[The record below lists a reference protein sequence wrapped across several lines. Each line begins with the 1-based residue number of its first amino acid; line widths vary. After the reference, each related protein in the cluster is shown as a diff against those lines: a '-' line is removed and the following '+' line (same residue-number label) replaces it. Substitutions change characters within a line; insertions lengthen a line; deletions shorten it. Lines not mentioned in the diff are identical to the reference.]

1 MPDQSFEPDHTPKA
15 QGAEQSVAATTAT
28 DPVCGMTVR
37 LGVGKPSVGYKGS
50 HYHFCC
56 PKCRETFAAN
66 PEKYLLNPGAAMPD
80 RSPAADAA
88 APVSLGISV
97 KRMTGHSPATPA
109 AAMRYTCPMHPEVVQ
124 AASGDCPIC
133 GMALEPLTPVT
144 MPTVA
149 ATRYTCPMHP
159 EVVRDA
165 PGDCPICGMALEAM
179 AAQAASQ
186 SAHAAAD
193 PELLAMSRRFWWC
206 LTPTILLVVFA
217 MVPVHMTL
225 TQLAKG
231 AVNAPRLQQLA
242 ELVFATP
249 VVLWGAAPF
258 FMRAWR
264 SIVFRRL
271 NMFTLIGL
279 GVAVAYGYSLVAVA
293 IPAIFPKQMHTAAG
307 TVGVYFEAAAVI
319 VELVLLGQM
328 LELRARHR
336 TGAAITALLELGA
349 KTARLV
355 LADGSERDVPT
366 GDIKPGDR
374 LRVRPGEKIPV
385 DGALLEGRG
394 AVDEAMITGEPVPVE
409 KQVGDALIGAT
420 INTTGSLLMEAK
432 KTGGDTV
439 LAHII
444 AMVAKAQRSKAPI
457 QKLAD
462 AVSSWFVPI
471 VLLAS
476 VITFVVWLA
485 VGPAPALGYAVV
497 NAVAVL
503 LIACPCALGLATPMS
518 IMVGVGRGAAAGVLI
533 RDAQALES
541 LEKIDTI
548 VVDKTGT
555 LTEGKPS
562 VTGIVPASGVSEANL
577 LATAAAVEKLSE
589 HPVAQAIVREAAKRH
604 LTIQPVENFQAQ
616 AGQGAVAVMPQD
628 GHGVRVLIGSAA
640 FLTDAGTALGDYAA
654 RAETLRQQGQTVV
667 FVAAAGVLMGML
679 AISDAIKPTSA
690 EAVARLKRYGIEL
703 VMLTGDNRTTAQA
716 VAAKLDIQQVEA
728 QVLPEQ
734 KAQVVERLQS
744 QGRHVA
750 MAGDGINDAPALA
763 AADVGIAMGTG
774 ADVAIEAAG
783 VTLVKGDLRGIVH
796 AYELSG
802 AVMKNIRQNLFLAF
816 IYNSLGI
823 PIAAGVLYPVFGL
836 LLSPMIAAAAMSL
849 SSVSVIS
856 NALRLRYL
864 RLKW

>member
-1 MPDQSFEPDHTPKA
+1 MTDHSSESDQNVSAKKSGPPMA
-15 QGAEQSVAATTAT
+15 PTTAT

-37 LGVGKPSVGYKGS
+37 LDAGKPSFEYKGS
-50 HYHFCC
+50 RYHFCC
-56 PKCRETFAAN
+56 AKCRDTFASD
-66 PEKYLLNPGAAMPD
+66 PEKYLLSPGSAMPQH
-80 RSPAADAA
+80 PAAGGAA
-88 APVSLGISV
+88 APISLGISI
-97 KRMTGHSPATPA
+97 KRAVAHAPTPSTAAT
-109 AAMRYTCPMHPEVVQ
+109 RYTCPMHPEVEQ
-124 AASGDCPIC
+124 PMPGDCPIC
-133 GMALEPLTPVT
+133 GMALENLTPAT
-144 MPTVA
+144 MPGA
-149 ATRYTCPMHP
+149 AASKYTCPMHP

-179 AAQAASQ
+179 AAPAPTES
-186 SAHAAAD
+186 SHAAAD
-193 PELLAMSRRFWWC
+193 PELAAMSRRFWWC
-206 LTPTILLVVFA
+206 LTPTIFLVVFA
-217 MVPVHMTL
+217 MVPVHLTL

-231 AVNAPRLQQLA
+231 AVNAPRLKQLA
-242 ELVFATP
+242 ELVFVTP

-258 FMRAWR
+258 FIRAWR
-264 SIVFRRL
+264 SLVLRRF

-279 GVAVAYGYSLVAVA
+279 GVAVAYGYSLAAVA
-293 IPAIFPKQMHTAAG
+293 LPGIFPQRMHTTAG

-355 LADGSERDVPT
+355 LADGTERDVPT

-385 DGALLEGRG
+385 DGTLLEGHSS
-394 AVDEAMITGEPVPVE
+394 VDEAMITGEPVPVE

-432 KTGGDTV
+432 KTGSDTV

-462 AVSSWFVPI
+462 AVSGWFVPI
-471 VLLAS
+471 VLLAAA
-476 VITFVVWLA
+476 ITFVVWLT

-533 RDAQALES
+533 RNAQSLES
-541 LEKIDTI
+541 LEKIDTL

-555 LTEGKPS
+555 LTEGRPS
-562 VTGIVPASGVSEANL
+562 VTGIVTASGVSEQNL
-577 LATAAAVEKLSE
+577 LAAASAVEKLSE

-604 LTIQPVENFQAQ
+604 VTIPLVQNFQAQ
-616 AGQGAVAVMPQD
+616 AGRGAAAMMPQD
-628 GHGVRVLIGSAA
+628 GHSVRVLVGSGA
-640 FLTDAGTALGDYAA
+640 FLTDAGIALGDYAA

-667 FVAAAGVLMGML
+667 FAAAGGALLGML
-679 AISDAIKPTSA
+679 AISDAIKPNSA
-690 EAVARLKRYGIEL
+690 EAVARLKRHGIEL

-716 VAAKLDIQQVEA
+716 VAAKLGIQQVEA
-728 QVLPEQ
+728 QVMPEQ

-763 AADVGIAMGTG
+763 VADVGIAMGTG

-783 VTLVKGDLRGIVH
+783 ITLVKGDLRGIVH

-823 PIAAGVLYPVFGL
+823 PVAAGVLYPVFGL

-856 NALRLRYL
+856 NALRLRHL
-864 RLKW
+864 RLK